1 MSKVTFDGVTKIIT
15 INTGI
20 TDIDVKLDLYVE
32 WKKWV
37 QESDNSKWL
46 PAFRTFGGD
55 PTTQNQN
62 APSYYF
68 LINNWIVLVQNLNL
82 TIHDNLYSDD
92 YTVPYINSGSTILSK
107 NSDIPGINN
116 VESSLTGITTTLSGI
131 TQDLDNISSSIVD
144 LSLDVKHILGL
155 SQQNYRLSGHVYD
168 SGNRLTSVTIK
179 LFYTKS
185 DCDNNVNNFANYTM
199 NASYDANGLLI
210 DYKVVKN

>member
-55 PTTQNQN
+55 PTTINQN